1 MHTTENLEESQEGD
15 VKEDLFLGFGL
26 MVGEVGKG

>member
-15 VKEDLFLGFGL
+15 VKKDLFLEFWL
-26 MVGEVGKG
+26 MVRDMGKG